1 MDQLL
6 TSFLEN
12 TKKMQPQHNDYSLLQ
27 IFKTFYFIYYTT
39 SVRNEERLTEM
50 KCILSQLL
58 INLLR
63 KLCTG
68 RSFDLQLGLSA
79 LFMLSEQ
86 EACNW
91 LSTVSAS

>member
-6 TSFLEN
+6 TTFLEN
-12 TKKMQPQHNDYSLLQ
+12 TRKMQPQHNDYSLLQ
-27 IFKTFYFIYYTT
+27 TFKTFYFMYHST
-39 SVRNEERLTEM
+39 SIRNEEILTEM
-50 KCILSQLL
+50 KFILSQLL
-58 INLLR
+58 TNLLR

-68 RSFDLQLGLSA
+68 RSFDLHLGLSA

-91 LSTVSAS
+91 LSTIFTS

>member
-6 TSFLEN
+6 NNFLEN
-12 TKKMQPQHNDYSLLQ
+12 TKEMQPQHNDYSLLQ
-27 IFKTFYFIYYTT
+27 IFKTFYFIYHST
-39 SVRNEERLTEM
+39 SIRNEEILTEM
-50 KCILSQLL
+50 KSILSQLL
-58 INLLR
+58 INLLK

-91 LSTVSAS
+91 LSTVSTS

>member
-1 MDQLL
+1 MNQLL

-12 TKKMQPQHNDYSLLQ
+12 TRKMQPQHNDYSLLQ
-27 IFKTFYFIYYTT
+27 IFKTFYFTYCST
-39 SVRNEERLTEM
+39 SVRNEEILPEM

-58 INLLR
+58 MNLLK

-79 LFMLSEQ
+79 LFILSEQ
-86 EACNW
+86 EACSW
-91 LSTVSAS
+91 LSAVSAS

>member
-1 MDQLL
+1 MNQLL

-12 TKKMQPQHNDYSLLQ
+12 IRKIQPQHNDYSLLQ
-27 IFKTFYFIYYTT
+27 IFKTFYFMYYST

-86 EACNW
+86 EACSW